1 MLLKDLQNDKD
12 IKHIIESV
20 KNMNLS
26 LLITDING
34 DIIFTNQ
41 AFSDLTEYS
50 SEELKKQ
57 NPRIFKSNYHD
68 DVFYKILWNTVLDGN
83 TWRGEIFN
91 KTKTGKLIWNTTAIF
106 PIKNQNN
113 EITYFVSI
121 RENVNIQKNFNKFI
135 NIDYKSFDNGP
146 VILFNCDTKDFSI
159 NYISKNIKKILGY
172 EYNDFKDKKINFF
185 SIVHPEDLE
194 RVKSEIEYDKNLIG
208 LNFFS
213 IDFRVTSKE
222 GKIKYLSG
230 KVNLLKNEKKEVINY
245 HGYFLD
251 ITHQRE
257 LEKELCLSENKFEIA
272 MDNVGYGVWDWNTK
286 TNKVFYSKNWKTML
300 GFDELDQLD
309 DVNIW
314 KDSIHPLDKKIVLE
328 NTEKLLSKE
337 IPVYEAEYRLKSKDG
352 TYKWI
357 LSRGTVLDWEGNKAT
372 RVIGTHID
380 LTERKLKEEYKYKT
394 KNIESLGRLAGNI
407 AHNFNNIL
415 MSIQGNIELLKC
427 NNDMHE
433 DSIKEIET
441 SISRAKKLSKK
452 MLIFA
457 KGGDPIKNK
466 VNNLDKIIKKRVDSL
481 LFPYKNKYKVLY
493 DIEENLLSTNL
504 DVELFT
510 EAIDNIITNS
520 IEAMPKEGII
530 RVNIKNTSKIENSV
544 SENNKKY
551 ICISIIDSGVGI
563 KENIMN
569 KIFEP
574 FFTTMPHKKE
584 GVGLTAVNA
593 IITKHDGEILVK
605 SIENKGTE
613 VKMYLVGYQ
622 DNKKEKS
629 SLDKNLKPLKILIME
644 DEEIILNILQKF
656 LVKSGY
662 EVDTAINGENTIKKY
677 IEHKT

>member
-1 MLLKDLQNDKD
+1 
-12 IKHIIESV
+12 
-20 KNMNLS
+20 
-26 LLITDING
+26 
-34 DIIFTNQ
+34 
-41 AFSDLTEYS
+41 
-50 SEELKKQ
+50 
-57 NPRIFKSNYHD
+57 
-68 DVFYKILWNTVLDGN
+68 
-83 TWRGEIFN
+83 
-91 KTKTGKLIWNTTAIF
+91 
-106 PIKNQNN
+106 
-113 EITYFVSI
+113 
-121 RENVNIQKNFNKFI
+121 
-135 NIDYKSFDNGP
+135 
-146 VILFNCDTKDFSI
+146 
-159 NYISKNIKKILGY
+159 
-172 EYNDFKDKKINFF
+172 
-185 SIVHPEDLE
+185 
-194 RVKSEIEYDKNLIG
+194 
-208 LNFFS
+208 
-213 IDFRVTSKE
+213 
-222 GKIKYLSG
+222 
-230 KVNLLKNEKKEVINY
+230 
-245 HGYFLD
+245 
-251 ITHQRE
+251 
-257 LEKELCLSENKFEIA
+257 
-272 MDNVGYGVWDWNTK
+272 
-286 TNKVFYSKNWKTML
+286 ML